1 MNDRRQ
7 IMGTYKSISDW
18 HHFRL
23 RLFLEGILTGIFA
36 GLVISLF
43 RWGLTVAEEWRVE
56 FYHELVERDWSSTAM
71 WFVALLFIGV
81 VLYKLTR
88 FEPMAA
94 GSGIPQ
100 VKGALLGLIKMRWF
114 HVMWVKLT
122 AGIIGIGAGFEGSQE
137 KL

>member
-1 MNDRRQ
+1 M
-7 IMGTYKSISDW
+7 
-18 HHFRL
+18 
-23 RLFLEGILTGIFA
+23 TGIFA

-122 AGIIGIGAGFEGSQE
+122 AGRPCRKHRINRSGERRFSIHPCSQE
-137 KL
+137 QH

>member
-43 RWGLTVAEEWRVE
+43 RWGLTVAEE
-56 FYHELVERDWSSTAM
+56 
-71 WFVALLFIGV
+71 
-81 VLYKLTR
+81 
-88 FEPMAA
+88 
-94 GSGIPQ
+94 
-100 VKGALLGLIKMRWF
+100 
-114 HVMWVKLT
+114 
-122 AGIIGIGAGFEGSQE
+122 
-137 KL
+137 

>member
-100 VKGALLGLIKMRWF
+100 VKGSF
-114 HVMWVKLT
+114 
-122 AGIIGIGAGFEGSQE
+122 GSH
-137 KL
+137 

>member
-18 HHFRL
+18 HNFRL

-43 RWGLTVAEEWRVE
+43 RWGLTVAEEWRVD
-56 FYHELVERDWSSTAM
+56 FYKELMQRDWSATAM

-81 VLYKLTR
+81 TLYKLTC

-100 VKGALLGLIKMRWF
+100 VK
-114 HVMWVKLT
+114 
-122 AGIIGIGAGFEGSQE
+122 
-137 KL
+137 